1 MWLWILL
8 GVVGAGVVVVAILA
22 YMAGDAVSEYAQK
35 SKRSEAELELR
46 RIGRSAKMALI
57 ETDYFPAGNPSA
69 TPATSCC
76 EGPNHKCAPD
86 PTIWSQEPWLSL
98 DFEMSEPHY
107 FRYTYAAAPDRRSF
121 TATAIGDLD
130 CDGEEVVFTI
140 TGAVVDG
147 TPTIS
152 EVVRPTNRD

>member
-69 TPATSCC
+69 RCWGTSSPAGSSRTSWFC
-76 EGPNHKCAPD
+76 
-86 PTIWSQEPWLSL
+86 S
-98 DFEMSEPHY
+98 
-107 FRYTYAAAPDRRSF
+107 RSW
-121 TATAIGDLD
+121 
-130 CDGEEVVFTI
+130 
-140 TGAVVDG
+140 
-147 TPTIS
+147 
-152 EVVRPTNRD
+152 R